1 MSAEC
6 GLLSHRLQAKLAVTT
21 GENMKLNEKLVS
33 LRKAQKLNQAQ
44 AAEALNVS
52 RQAISTWETGA
63 VLPST
68 DSLKALSRLYQVPV
82 DHLLRE
88 EMDMAF
94 IKILGTLLGFMFP
107 VFFIRAI
114 EESLKENDGEQKYI
128 VISSICCGVIVLI
141 IMGLLPNT

>member
-33 LRKAQKLNQAQ
+33 LRKAQKLN
-44 AAEALNVS
+44 
-52 RQAISTWETGA
+52 QAISTWETGA

-107 VFFIRAI
+107 VFFIKAI

>member
-52 RQAISTWETGA
+52 RPGHLHLGDRRSAPIRGQSESAQ
-63 VLPST
+63 P
-68 DSLKALSRLYQVPV
+68 PV
-82 DHLLRE
+82 SGPGGSFVE
-88 EMDMAF
+88 
-94 IKILGTLLGFMFP
+94 
-107 VFFIRAI
+107 
-114 EESLKENDGEQKYI
+114 
-128 VISSICCGVIVLI
+128 
-141 IMGLLPNT
+141 